1 MAIGLPPRPA
11 ARRGPPGPDRRSL
24 LTVDRYR
31 KLRRNCY
38 VITPVRFSRQNNSS
52 AGITRTLETVGTALA
67 QKVSEC
73 VRKCRRYRSD
83 SPNLRKFPECSNG
96 VAERSLRPPS
106 PLRRRMYIP
115 ERRNAGLR
123 LTSLPQL
130 RDREKMFIAEKIIT
144 TLPAG
149 SFPRLFPIPARNF
162 HLTCFHASL
171 PTPRNFCKYDE
182 QRSKY
187 RGAALIAIDSGTL
200 PPTHMKSD
208 RNRPSPM

>member
-1 MAIGLPPRPA
+1 MAFGF
-11 ARRGPPGPDRRSL
+11 RRPGPDRRSL
-24 LTVDRYR
+24 PTVDRFR

-38 VITPVRFSRQNNSS
+38 VMTPVRFLRLNNSG
-52 AGITRTLETVGTALA
+52 AKITQTLETVGAALA

-83 SPNLRKFPECSNG
+83 SPNLRKFPECCNG

-115 ERRNAGLR
+115 ERRSAGYR
-123 LTSLPQL
+123 LTSPPQL
-130 RDREKMFIAEKIIT
+130 RGRKKMFIAEKIIT

-149 SFPRLFPIPARNF
+149 SFPCLFPFPARNF

-171 PTPRNFCKYDE
+171 PTPRNFRKYDE
-182 QRSKY
+182 RRSKY